1 MAAFLLFCCRVAGDA
16 VPRFESFG
24 MVALEAMACGTPVI
38 ASDVG
43 GLTTLVQDGKTGYRV
58 KVNDAEAMAR
68 AIERLMD
75 NEALRRRSGPPRL
88 VLRRGPGRRW
98 WINLL
103 NVYNELADSGQ
114 NEQNRNK

>member
-1 MAAFLLFCCRVAGDA
+1 M
-16 VPRFESFG
+16 PSHYESFG

-75 NEALRRRSGPPRL
+75 NEALRRRMGHRASCYAEDYSWPK
-88 VLRRGPGRRW
+88 VVDK
-98 WINLL
+98 LL
-103 NVYNELADSGQ
+103 DVYNELAVLDRMNRMEK
-114 NEQNRNK
+114 NEQ